1 MIHSLVESIDGSL
14 VNKCVGSRAK
24 LMSQQSP
31 YNLSLLVVGN
41 DLSYLLRFSVAN
53 IKFIM
58 EVKT

>member
-1 MIHSLVESIDGSL
+1 MAHSWTNALAREL
-14 VNKCVGSRAK
+14 NEP
-24 LMSQQSP
+24 SP

>member
-1 MIHSLVESIDGSL
+1 MIHSLVESIDGL
-14 VNKCVGSRAK
+14 LMNKCVGSRAK
-24 LMSQQSP
+24 WAK
-31 YNLSLLVVGN
+31 SLQPELARCRH